1 MKEMY
6 RNLILE
12 LLDTLDGKALESVYY
27 FILGMMEAKKGGR
40 KWEEI

>member
-1 MKEMY
+1 MKEVY

-12 LLDTLDGKALESVYY
+12 LLDTLDGEALKGIYS
-27 FILGMMEAKKGGR
+27 FIRGMVSAKKGGR